1 MGCKHSREKLWLWW
15 RIIIVSFRQTSF
27 HIPPLSFTIFS
38 NGIRG
43 TTTLYDVCASDF
55 NFEWLPISKGTADVK
70 IAQKLC
76 LSFRQHKLKQSYSA
90 FAMIVW
96 EWKILLISFIVNEN
110 VISFHFILILLI
122 KTLKRSIKFSIVV

>member
-1 MGCKHSREKLWLWW
+1 MECKHSREKLWWWW

-43 TTTLYDVCASDF
+43 TTTLHDVCVSDF
-55 NFEWLPISKGTADVK
+55 NFELLPISKGTADVK
-70 IAQKLC
+70 LHKNYVYLFVNTNWNNLLLPFPWLC
-76 LSFRQHKLKQSYSA
+76 D
-90 FAMIVW
+90 
-96 EWKILLISFIVNEN
+96 WKILLISFIINEN

>member
-43 TTTLYDVCASDF
+43 TTTLHLMCASDF